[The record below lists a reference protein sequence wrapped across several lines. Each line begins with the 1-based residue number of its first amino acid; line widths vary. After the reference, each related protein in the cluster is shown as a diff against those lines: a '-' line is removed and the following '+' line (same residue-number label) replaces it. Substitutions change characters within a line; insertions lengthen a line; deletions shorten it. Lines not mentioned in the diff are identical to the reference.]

1 VTTATATDQNKH
13 GSRFPGVSNSLIP
26 ADGNVSAN
34 IVPLDQVSIT
44 VTGAL
49 LQAEY
54 RLYAKPSPPAT
65 GFSPITAIDSS
76 SPSGQSR
83 ILKFPKLGHGVV
95 PAGIVVE
102 IVWDEL
108 IVEVGADVVVVVDTI
123 EEGAEVAADEVVD
136 GVYRVVS
143 TTSGELL
150 VEVLVE

>member
-1 VTTATATDQNKH
+1 VAAATATDQNKH

-26 ADGNVSAN
+26 ADGNVSTN

-44 VTGAL
+44 RAL
-49 LQAEY
+49 SQAEY

-76 SPSGQSR
+76 SPSGQSSV
-83 ILKFPKLGHGVV
+83 LKFPKLGHGVA
-95 PAGIVVE
+95 PAGIMVE

-108 IVEVGADVVVVVDTI
+108 IVEVGADVVVVVDTF

-143 TTSGELL
+143 TTSRELL